1 MGQAKGNVSLA
12 ILLTTVTNI
21 LGVFT
26 MPFAASKVFATSV
39 PLSPF
44 GMLRELILLTLV
56 PLCIGIALRRFVAP
70 LQAFAKKNK
79 KALGILQNSCILS
92 VVWLMISKAQEEI
105 AVASSKDLL
114 TCLSLAAGVHLVFR
128 LVGYLVATAAKLPPR
143 EWVTVVL

>member
-1 MGQAKGNVSLA
+1 MG
-12 ILLTTVTNI
+12 
-21 LGVFT
+21 
-26 MPFAASKVFATSV
+26 
-39 PLSPF
+39 
-44 GMLRELILLTLV
+44 
-56 PLCIGIALRRFVAP
+56 
-70 LQAFAKKNK
+70 KNK

-143 EWVTVVL
+143 EWVTVVLMCSQKSLPVCVSVLTALPLGLQVNTGLQILPCIMAHAAQLIIDSILAVR